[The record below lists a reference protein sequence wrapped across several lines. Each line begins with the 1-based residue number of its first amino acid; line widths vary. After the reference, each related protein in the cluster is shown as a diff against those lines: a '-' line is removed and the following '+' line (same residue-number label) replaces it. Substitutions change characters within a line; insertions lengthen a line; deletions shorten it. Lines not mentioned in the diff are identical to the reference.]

1 MGCMN
6 LISDT
11 WVKLTKCAYST
22 SRTCHGSDTK
32 HDQRWAQQATG
43 NSYTALDMLDWILS
57 KLEFRLL
64 SITFVNMY
72 MYIPGHPGLSCT
84 GSFYKEKL
92 TQFWMVKLGNVS

>member
-43 NSYTALDMLDWILS
+43 NSYTASDMLDWILSLDMLDWILS

-72 MYIPGHPGLSCT
+72 MYIPSTSEWSPRIVMHWVL
-84 GSFYKEKL
+84 L
-92 TQFWMVKLGNVS
+92 